1 MSKAKQHF
9 FIILGV
15 IMVRLKQ
22 LIIIFFILSSDVY
35 AAVDINTASQA
46 ELEALKGIGP
56 AKAKAIVEY
65 RNEHGLFS
73 SIDDL
78 EKVNGIGA
86 GTLQQI
92 RSDLTVDKGEK
103 IAVEQKEEPNP

>member
-1 MSKAKQHF
+1 MSRLLQ
-9 FIILGV
+9 L
-15 IMVRLKQ
+15 IMV
-22 LIIIFFILSSDVY
+22 FFLLSGAVY
-35 AAVDINTASQA
+35 AGVDINTASQS

-65 RNEHGLFS
+65 RSKNGLFS

-86 GTLQQI
+86 GTIKQI
-92 RSDLTVDKGEK
+92 RSELTVGDTPVTNNEEK
-103 IAVEQKEEPNP
+103 ITAKQLEDPASN

>member
-1 MSKAKQHF
+1 
-9 FIILGV
+9 
-15 IMVRLKQ
+15 MVRLKQ

-92 RSDLTVDKGEK
+92 RSDLTVDKEEK
-103 IAVEQKEEPNP
+103 IAVEQKKESNP